1 MTELISRANAAVN
14 GVVWGLPGLGLLAL
28 AGAWL
33 TLRTGFF
40 QFVRLRHWLGCTL
53 GAIFTDRSVTAHGP
67 AEGQDGAVSQF
78 QSLCMALAATIGTGN
93 IVGVAAAILSGGP
106 GAVFWM
112 WVMALLGAMTS
123 FAENVLGVFYRR
135 RTPAGE
141 WTGGPMYYLRD
152 GLGGT
157 VGKVLAALFSAF
169 CLLASFGIGNMAQSN
184 AIAANLDAAFGLP
197 PLLTACLLT
206 AGAGAVI
213 LRGLRGVAAV
223 AERLVPMMALI
234 YLMGAAL
241 VVAVHWQALPAAW
254 EAIFRGAL
262 GLRPAAGGAAG
273 YGLWSALR
281 WGAMRGAFSNEAG
294 LGSSVMAGASA
305 RVSEPVRQGMWG
317 IFQVCADTLAVC
329 TLTALAILTSGVV
342 DLETGLPRLAV
353 SAAALTGAAFG
364 SAFGSLGP
372 AFIALSVL
380 LFAWSTILGWSHYG
394 ATAAGYLLGPRGVR
408 LYRLIFSALVF
419 AGAVMELGLAWAL
432 SDSFNG
438 LMMLP
443 NLIGVLALSGQVA
456 RITRNYTARVLQGE
470 PIPPL
475 RSAEDLN

>member
-1 MTELISRANAAVN
+1 MGWIAQVN
-14 GVVWGLPGLGLLAL
+14 QLLWGGLLLAL
-28 AGAWL
+28 LLGIGL
-33 TLRTGFF
+33 YLLVGC
-40 QFVRLRHWLGCTL
+40 RLFPLCAPRLLLKRTL
-53 GAIFTDRSVTAHGP
+53 GALRQKT
-67 AEGQDGAVSQF
+67 EGVSPYEAM
-78 QSLCMALAATIGTGN
+78 SAALAGTIGTGN
-93 IVGVAAAILSGGP
+93 IVGVATAIAAGGP
-106 GAVFWM
+106 GTIFWM
-112 WVMALLGAMTS
+112 WLSGLVCMVIKY
-123 FAENVLGVFYRR
+123 AEVTLAVRYREKDS
-135 RTPAGE
+135 AGGYR
-141 WTGGPMYYLRD
+141 GGPMYYIKN
-152 GLGGT
+152 GLPKSFQPLAGIFAVCGVLCSFGVGNAAQVGSMSAMLNASFSLPPWAVGLTAALLTALVIFGGIGRIAKFCGYLVPIMSLFYIAGGVFVIGCNHAQLPAAVSAIFT
-157 VGKVLAALFSAF
+157 CAFQPEAALSGGAAFGFLAALRF
-169 CLLASFGIGNMAQSN
+169 
-184 AIAANLDAAFGLP
+184 
-197 PLLTACLLT
+197 
-206 AGAGAVI
+206 
-213 LRGLRGVAAV
+213 GVA
-223 AERLVPMMALI
+223 R
-234 YLMGAAL
+234 G
-241 VVAVHWQALPAAW
+241 
-254 EAIFRGAL
+254 IFT
-262 GLRPAAGGAAG
+262 
-273 YGLWSALR
+273 
-281 WGAMRGAFSNEAG
+281 NEAG
-294 LGSSVMAGASA
+294 MGSAPIAHAAAQTEHPVSQGLWGAFE
-305 RVSEPVRQGMWG
+305 VLV
-317 IFQVCADTLAVC
+317 DTLVVC